1 MRLKLTLP
9 LLFLTCVVFTLTF
22 AQAISLNATEFST
35 KLQNDSIQLLDVRTP
50 QEYVGGHLA
59 NSLLADWNN
68 QDEFNQ
74 RIQYL
79 NKEKP
84 IYVYCLGGGRS
95 AAAQSYLINQGFKTV
110 VNLTGGI
117 TSWKAKN
124 LPVEGKKEVEQLSQ
138 KAFLQSM
145 PKNELVLVDFSAE
158 WCPPCKKMNPIVDEL
173 IKEGYSIL
181 KIDGGSQDELVKS
194 YQIGS
199 FPTLVLFK
207 NGEEI
212 KRVSGF
218 QTKESLIE
226 LFK

>member
-1 MRLKLTLP
+1 
-9 LLFLTCVVFTLTF
+9 
-22 AQAISLNATEFST
+22 
-35 KLQNDSIQLLDVRTP
+35 
-50 QEYVGGHLA
+50 
-59 NSLLADWNN
+59 
-68 QDEFNQ
+68 
-74 RIQYL
+74 
-79 NKEKP
+79 
-84 IYVYCLGGGRS
+84 LGGGRS